1 MSDPTQ
7 RNPSRRSSRNQNIEI
22 SRSQL
27 ARIMAVFLAV
37 VVWFVLYG
45 HFAKTMEVES
55 TRLILQSSGCAYLQL
70 QHIPT
75 QPFAISNTCAAE
87 VNFRRDMF
95 GHGGTIHAGDGTLIQ
110 LADNQIVAVVVL
122 ADQPWTPEQIRAARW
137 SGLYTTALLIV
148 WLIWLAMRR
157 R

>member
-1 MSDPTQ
+1 MSDKTQ
-7 RNPSRRSSRNQNIEI
+7 RNSSRRSSRNQDIEI

-27 ARIMAVFLAV
+27 ARIMAIFLAV
-37 VVWFVLYG
+37 IVWFVLYAQ
-45 HFAKTMEVES
+45 FAKTMAVES

-75 QPFAISNTCAAE
+75 RAFAISNTCAAE

-95 GHGGTIHAGDGTLIQ
+95 GHGGTIQAGDETLIQ

-122 ADQPWTPEQIRAARW
+122 PDQPWTAEQIRAARW
-137 SGLYTTALLIV
+137 SGLYTAALLIL
-148 WLIWLAMRR
+148 WLIRLAIRR